1 MSRIANRFRQLQQ
14 AGRRALIP
22 YITAGDPRPQLTV
35 PMMHA
40 LVVAGADIIEI
51 GVPFSDP
58 MADGPVIQRAAERA
72 LAQGM
77 TLRRVFDMVAEFRS
91 RDSDTPVVL
100 MGYLNPVE
108 AMGYTAF
115 AGAAARAGVDGALTV
130 DMPPEEAGELAA
142 AFAAA
147 GIDPIFLIAPNTPD
161 ERLRM
166 IGAAGR
172 GFLYHVSLKG
182 VTGAAHLDVAAVA
195 AKIAAIRASAALPV
209 VVGFGIRDAAS
220 AARVGALADG
230 VVVGSALV
238 TLVEETQQASD
249 EAVLAAVSERL
260 RSMREAIDAVPAGAT
275 A

>member
-1 MSRIANRFRQLQQ
+1 MSRITNRFRQLQQ

-40 LVVAGADIIEI
+40 LVAAGADIIEI

-77 TLRRVFDMVAEFRS
+77 TLRRVFDMVVEFRS